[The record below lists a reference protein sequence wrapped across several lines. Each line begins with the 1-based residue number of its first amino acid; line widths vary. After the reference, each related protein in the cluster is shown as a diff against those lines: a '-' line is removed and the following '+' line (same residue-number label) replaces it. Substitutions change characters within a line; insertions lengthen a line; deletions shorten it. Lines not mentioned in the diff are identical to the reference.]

1 MTSITGKK
9 RLLTSTIRESQGDL
23 LRFLHRRVGSDDAPD
38 LFGETLL
45 IAWRRVEDL
54 PEDATE
60 ARMWLFGLARG
71 TLLNHARGQRRRLA
85 LVDKVRVHMPGQ
97 AVAAA
102 ADEGG
107 EVRDALERLK
117 PELAEIVQLVHWDGF
132 TLAEAAGIVGIPAAT
147 ARSRYARAK
156 DDLRAALGV
165 NVQA

>member
-1 MTSITGKK
+1 V
-9 RLLTSTIRESQGDL
+9 TSTTRTQQRLTEILHEANGDL

-45 IAWRRVEDL
+45 IAWRRIADL

-85 LVDKVRVHMPGQ
+85 LVDRVRLHMP
-97 AVAAA
+97 ARAASPA

-107 EVRDALERLK
+107 EVRDAIERLR
-117 PELAEIVQLVHWDGF
+117 PERAELVQLVHWDGF
-132 TLAEAAGIVGIPAAT
+132 TLAEAAAIIGIPAAT

-165 NVQA
+165 NA

>member
-1 MTSITGKK
+1 MTTVNRKK
-9 RLLTSTIRESQGDL
+9 RLLTTALRESNGDL

-45 IAWRRVEDL
+45 IAWRRVGDL
-54 PEDATE
+54 PDDATE

-71 TLLNHARGQRRRLA
+71 TLLNHARGQRRRIALA
-85 LVDKVRVHMPGQ
+85 DKVRSHMP
-97 AVAAA
+97 VTAAPP

-107 EVRDALERLK
+107 EVRDAIARLK

-132 TLAEAAGIVGIPAAT
+132 TLAQAAEIIGIPAAT

-165 NVQA
+165 TA

>member
-1 MTSITGKK
+1 MTSLARKK
-9 RLLTSTIRESQGDL
+9 RLLTSTLRESQGDI
-23 LRFLHRRVGSDDAPD
+23 LRFLHRRVGSDEAPD

-45 IAWRRVEDL
+45 IAWRRVDDL
-54 PEDATE
+54 PEDATQ

-85 LVDKVRVHMPGQ
+85 LVDRVRAHMSGR
-97 AVAAA
+97 AVADS

-107 EVRDALERLK
+107 EVRDAMARLK

-165 NVQA
+165 IA

>member
-1 MTSITGKK
+1 VTTVNRKK
-9 RLLTSTIRESQGDL
+9 RLLTTALRESNGDL

-45 IAWRRVEDL
+45 IAWRRVGDL
-54 PEDATE
+54 PDDATE

-71 TLLNHARGQRRRLA
+71 TLLNHARGQRRRMALA
-85 LVDKVRVHMPGQ
+85 DKVRSHMP
-97 AVAAA
+97 VTAAPP

-107 EVRDALERLK
+107 EVRDAIARLR

-132 TLAEAAGIVGIPAAT
+132 TLAQAAEIIGIPAAT

-156 DDLRAALGV
+156 DELRAALGV
-165 NVQA
+165 TA

>member
-1 MTSITGKK
+1 MNTAKRK
-9 RLLTSTIRESQGDL
+9 QRLLTSALHESNGDL

-45 IAWRRVEDL
+45 IAWRRVDDL
-54 PEDATE
+54 PEDPIE

-71 TLLNHARGQRRRLA
+71 TLLNHARGARRRSA
-85 LVDKVRVHMPGQ
+85 LVDKVRSHMPTP
-97 AVAAA
+97 AAAPA

-107 EVRDALERLK
+107 EVRDAIERLR

-132 TLAEAAGIVGIPAAT
+132 TLAQAAEIVGIPAAT

-165 NVQA
+165 SA

>member
-1 MTSITGKK
+1 MNTAKRK
-9 RLLTSTIRESQGDL
+9 QRLLTSALHESNGDL

-45 IAWRRVEDL
+45 IAWRRVDDL
-54 PEDATE
+54 PEDPIE

-71 TLLNHARGQRRRLA
+71 TLLNHARGARRRSA
-85 LVDKVRVHMPGQ
+85 LVDKVRSHMPTR
-97 AVAAA
+97 AAAPA

-107 EVRDALERLK
+107 EVRDAIERLR

-132 TLAEAAGIVGIPAAT
+132 TLAQAAEIVGIPAAT

-165 NVQA
+165 SA